1 MYPSLSESYP
11 VELYPSKN
19 EVILPFLIFKHHS
32 RYSKSKEVD
41 LVLGEKAAGSRGWQ
55 ERAGEA
61 HSCSAVPHV
70 GETLAWHN
78 CSIIKQGCRP
88 GPGEPKRLINS

>member
-1 MYPSLSESYP
+1 METSQGIGDLGSGAGTQHLRQGLSSFRVSAISPKKE
-11 VELYPSKN
+11 
-19 EVILPFLIFKHHS
+19 EVHEGSDLI
-32 RYSKSKEVD
+32 RV
-41 LVLGEKAAGSRGWQ
+41 GGWQ

>member
-1 MYPSLSESYP
+1 MYPSLSEFYP

-41 LVLGEKAAGSRGWQ
+41 LVLGEKAAGSRGRQ
-55 ERAGEA
+55 ERAGGSRQWTA
-61 HSCSAVPHV
+61 GLSGKSSGKGLLSSRDTQLCMS
-70 GETLAWHN
+70 
-78 CSIIKQGCRP
+78 P
-88 GPGEPKRLINS
+88 GDHFAL